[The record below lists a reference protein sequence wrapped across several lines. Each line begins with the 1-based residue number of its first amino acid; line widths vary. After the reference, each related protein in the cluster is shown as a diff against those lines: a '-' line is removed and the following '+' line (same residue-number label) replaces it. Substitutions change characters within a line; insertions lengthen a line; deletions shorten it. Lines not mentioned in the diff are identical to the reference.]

1 MASLFSSR
9 VLVRRP
15 WPPPRLLRRPPARPR
30 PRPAAQPPPPR
41 PPPPARFTSSLAPAP
56 APGAPRPTARDLVH
70 LHVPPGPLQDLAPLE
85 LAGARDMTLPTR
97 KVRLDQFDKVVVGSK
112 TDDNKRYTIECIDTN
127 AYKCTCMAWVMLNTK
142 VPVDVRTC
150 KHIRELLGDEHENAR
165 CGAGAGMAK
174 NPPKKKK
181 TAAPLSPSGS
191 RTMSTSASGAQDD
204 AAPKRAYAA
213 PGAQKRPVALRGA
226 GGSKAA
232 GAAKG
237 KGKGRGKGKA
247 KAVEKEEDEDDE
259 DDEVVEA
266 PKKKKVKERKGGIE
280 LLLANKF
287 DLDSKKKDPTGWWM
301 SEKLDGVRAYWDGES
316 TLWSRVGNPFAAPSS
331 FTSHLPQGHELDGE
345 LFMGRNRFDETS
357 GIVRSMNSERWGE
370 LRYMV
375 FDIPSQAAKPFE
387 DRLAQLHDL
396 FPRADPATPTSTSA
410 AALNPADGEG
420 GVVRVVEHDKCDG
433 WEHLLE
439 RLEEVKAQGGE
450 GLMLR
455 QPGSE
460 YIHKRSSTLL
470 KVKTFHDA
478 EARVVA
484 HEPGKG
490 KYVGML
496 GALECVMEDGETTFS
511 VGSGL
516 TDERRTNPPP
526 VGAVVTY
533 RFQEL
538 TKAGIP
544 RFPTFV
550 GERFDVD
557 GPKDAQLAR
566 RE

>member
-1 MASLFSSR
+1 MASLCSSR
-9 VLVRRP
+9 VL
-15 WPPPRLLRRPPARPR
+15 
-30 PRPAAQPPPPR
+30 
-41 PPPPARFTSSLAPAP
+41 
-56 APGAPRPTARDLVH
+56 
-70 LHVPPGPLQDLAPLE
+70 LHVPPGQLQDAAPLD
-85 LAGARDMTLPTR
+85 LAGTRDMTLPTP
-97 KVRLDQFDKVVVGSK
+97 KVRLDVFDKVVVGSK

-127 AYKCTCMAWVMLNTK
+127 TYKCTCMAWLMLNTK
-142 VPVDVRTC
+142 VAVDVRTC
-150 KHIRELLGDEHENAR
+150 KHIRDLLGDEHENAR
-165 CGAGAGMAK
+165 CGAGAGVAK
-174 NPPKKKK
+174 HPPKKKK
-181 TAAPLSPSGS
+181 SAAPLSPSGS
-191 RTMSTSASGAQDD
+191 RTMSTSASGAQEQDD
-204 AAPKRAYAA
+204 TPAPKRTYAA
-213 PGAQKRPVALRGA
+213 PGAKKRPVAVRGA

-232 GAAKG
+232 SGAKG
-237 KGKGRGKGKA
+237 KGAVKGKAKPKGKGKA
-247 KAVEKEEDEDDE
+247 KAAEVEEDEDAE
-259 DDEVVEA
+259 DEVVEA
-266 PKKKKVKERKGGIE
+266 LKKKKVKARKGGIE

-316 TLWSRVGNPFAAPSS
+316 TLWSRVGNPFSAPSS
-331 FTSHLPQGHELDGE
+331 FTSNLPQGHELDGE

-375 FDIPSQAAKPFE
+375 FDIPSQASKPFE

-396 FPRADPATPTSTSA
+396 FPRADPATPTASSA
-410 AALNPADGEG
+410 AALNPAGDEG
-420 GVVRVVEHDKCDG
+420 GGIVRVVEQDMCDG
-433 WEHLLE
+433 WDHLLE
-439 RLEEVKAQGGE
+439 KLEEVKGLGGE
-450 GLMLR
+450 GSIFSTELSGDAHSSNR
-455 QPGSE
+455 AQAHAPPPGSE
-460 YIHKRSSTLL
+460 YVHKRSSTLL

-516 TDERRTNPPP
+516 TDERRQNPPP

-533 RFQEL
+533 RFQEF

-557 GPKDAQLAR
+557 GPKDAQLAP
-566 RE
+566 EVE